1 MLFLTA
7 FIWGTSFVA
16 QSVGMEEVQAFTF
29 NGIRTLMGAAVLIP
43 YILIK
48 DKLSARVMN
57 ELQLAE
63 RKMMDKKAIRS
74 GVVLGLVLFCASNF
88 QQFAF
93 YYSTSGK
100 IAFVTAFY
108 MFFVPVFGLFL
119 RKKIPALTWLCVFFG
134 IVGLYFLCIDPS
146 NIQGINR
153 GDILCFI
160 CSMFYAVHILLVERF
175 APDVDGIKLSCVQFI
190 VSGSISCLMM
200 FIFEAPQIAAIQN
213 AIPSL
218 LYSGVMSCGLAY
230 TFQIVGQKY
239 TEATVASLIMCM
251 ESVFGVLAGAVILH
265 EVLSGREI
273 LGCVIMFVAIIISQL
288 AENITAKLKKAK

>member
-1 MLFLTA
+1 
-7 FIWGTSFVA
+7 
-16 QSVGMEEVQAFTF
+16 
-29 NGIRTLMGAAVLIP
+29 
-43 YILIK
+43 
-48 DKLSARVMN
+48 
-57 ELQLAE
+57 
-63 RKMMDKKAIRS
+63 
-74 GVVLGLVLFCASNF
+74 
-88 QQFAF
+88 
-93 YYSTSGK
+93 
-100 IAFVTAFY
+100 
-108 MFFVPVFGLFL
+108 
-119 RKKIPALTWLCVFFG
+119 
-134 IVGLYFLCIDPS
+134 
-146 NIQGINR
+146 
-153 GDILCFI
+153 
-160 CSMFYAVHILLVERF
+160 MFYAVHILLVERF